1 METPFRNQS
10 LKIKRTV
17 RLTQILAK
25 YGFQDLRGRYSSSSA
40 SDELSSETSELA
52 SPYKRIRLAIEELGP
67 TFVKFGQTLSSRE
80 DLLPKELIV
89 ELKKLQDRVPTQ
101 ELDIRTYLEDELGI
115 DVDDHFTEVRD
126 TPIASASI
134 AQVYEASLRNGDQVI
149 LKVKRPHI
157 KETIDSDLL
166 ILKDIV
172 HFLSNYFDSIRK
184 INLEYILQAFKKT
197 LMEEVSFI
205 NETKNIQQFAQN
217 FRGSEHIKCMKVYED
232 YSNDNLLCISRISGV
247 KINDVEKI
255 KSFGLS
261 VNTIVDRGL
270 DAFLTQILYHGFFHA
285 DPHPGNILVNSQG
298 QITFLDLG
306 AVGTMLPSDK
316 LLLEDFVSSFI
327 AKDVDNIIYIIK
339 KMAVHIEIENE
350 KNLKREISALLEMA
364 NANSLASIDTKVFFS
379 KFSNIL
385 NENNIIMPDHIY
397 LLVRGIVLMEGIGRE
412 LLPDMNIVEK
422 LKPYVDDM
430 IKKRL
435 SMEHIQSQLMRK
447 LQESYHLLDQ
457 APHNLRVI
465 AQKLEQGDLSI
476 IVQSQELKN
485 IQKQYKK
492 NQSTNRLLAIGC
504 VFFMGGCLLSG
515 GHHFL
520 ILGLPI
526 ISWLAFFV
534 GLAFMAYAKVRNLKI
549 D

>member
-25 YGFQDLRGRYSSSSA
+25 YGFQDLRGKYSSSAA

-115 DVDDHFTEVRD
+115 DVNDHFTEVRD

-184 INLEYILQAFKKT
+184 INLEYILHAFKKT

-476 IVQSQELKN
+476 VVQSQELKN

-492 NQSTNRLLAIGC
+492 NQSTSRLLAIGC
-504 VFFMGGCLLSG
+504 VFFIGGCLLSG

-520 ILGLPI
+520 IFGLPI

>member
-25 YGFQDLRGRYSSSSA
+25 YGFQDLRGKYSSSAA

-115 DVDDHFTEVRD
+115 DVNDHFTEVRD

-184 INLEYILQAFKKT
+184 INLEYILHAFKKT

-476 IVQSQELKN
+476 VVQSQELKN

-492 NQSTNRLLAIGC
+492 NQSTSRLLAIGC
-504 VFFMGGCLLSG
+504 VFFYWRMPTIGRS
-515 GHHFL
+515 
-520 ILGLPI
+520 
-526 ISWLAFFV
+526 SFFD
-534 GLAFMAYAKVRNLKI
+534 LRIANNLVVSFFCRARFYGI
-549 D
+549 R